1 MSRSLARTV
10 SILGH
15 PLLMLPL
22 ALLLPA
28 VAGGLPGT
36 GGIAIAFALAAAL
49 VMGWSWRRV
58 RQGRW
63 AHVDASAG
71 DERRSL
77 HRFLLPVL
85 AAAMLLAL
93 WAPAGVSL
101 YLGLSALIVAVAML
115 LARWCTLSLHA
126 AFAVFAALM
135 LLRWTWWAGAAALA
149 FAALVIWSRL
159 ALARHRPRD
168 LGAGVATGTG
178 AALLSWPLAPHWPSP

>member
-1 MSRSLARTV
+1 
-10 SILGH
+10 
-15 PLLMLPL
+15 MLPS

-36 GGIAIAFALAAAL
+36 AGVAVAFALAAAL

-85 AAAMLLAL
+85 AAATLLAL
-93 WAPAGVSL
+93 WAPAGVSA

-115 LARWCTLSLHA
+115 AARWCTLSLHA

-159 ALARHRPRD
+159 VLARHQPRD
-168 LGAGVATGTG
+168 LAAGAAAGTG